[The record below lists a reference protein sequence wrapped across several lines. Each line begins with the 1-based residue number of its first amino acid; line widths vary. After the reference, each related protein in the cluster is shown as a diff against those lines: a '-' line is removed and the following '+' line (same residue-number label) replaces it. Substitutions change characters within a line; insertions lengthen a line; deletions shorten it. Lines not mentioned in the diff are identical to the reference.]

1 MRCGGNVLPG
11 ALKSS
16 AQEVRPQG
24 TTFHWLRET
33 GIEFNHISVSRLS
46 ERLSQYIA
54 YGLREGH
61 TGH

>member
-1 MRCGGNVLPG
+1 LPG

-16 AQEVRPQG
+16 AQEVRPPG

-54 YGLREGH
+54 CGL
-61 TGH
+61 